1 MLPDNYFET
10 YRELFINP
18 GWKLF
23 LEDVKD
29 TYDSLSLDD
38 CKDYES
44 FLVVK
49 TRRAELR
56 KLLDLEQLMRVSEER
71 YEEEK
76 NLEIYDDSI

>member
-10 YRELFINP
+10 YRELFVNP

-29 TYDSLSLDD
+29 TYDSLVLDD
-38 CKDYES
+38 CKDYET

-49 TRRAELR
+49 TRRAELK
-56 KLLDLEQLMRVSEER
+56 KLLDLEYLMKLSEQRV
-71 YEEEK
+71 EEEK
-76 NLEIYDDSI
+76 NLEIYE

>member
-1 MLPDNYFET
+1 MLPDNYFDT

-23 LEDVKD
+23 LEDVQD
-29 TYDSLSLDD
+29 TYNSLNLDD

-76 NLEIYDDSI
+76 NLEIHDDSI